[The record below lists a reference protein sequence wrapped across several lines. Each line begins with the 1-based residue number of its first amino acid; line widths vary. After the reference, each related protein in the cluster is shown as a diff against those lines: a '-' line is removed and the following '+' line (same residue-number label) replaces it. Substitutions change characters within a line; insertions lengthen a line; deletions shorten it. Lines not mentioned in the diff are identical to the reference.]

1 MGITRTL
8 ITFGA
13 AAIFAGGCASGG
25 ASGASSQPV
34 GSRYV
39 VTPQELANNSDRT
52 VYDLL
57 ERLHPAFLRSRDVS
71 STNQPVDVYVDG
83 GRTEGID
90 ALRRINVNQVKEIRF
105 YEPADANLRFGNGHN
120 GGLIAVTMK

>member
-1 MGITRTL
+1 MRMLMIL
-8 ITFGA
+8 GA
-13 AAIFAGGCASGG
+13 AALLAGGCASGG
-25 ASGASSQPV
+25 ASATASQPA
-34 GSRYV
+34 GSRYI
-39 VTPQELANNSDRT
+39 VTPQELASNSDRT
-52 VYDLL
+52 LYDLL

-83 GRTEGID
+83 GRTEGLD
-90 ALRRINVNQVKEIRF
+90 ALRRINASQVKEVRF